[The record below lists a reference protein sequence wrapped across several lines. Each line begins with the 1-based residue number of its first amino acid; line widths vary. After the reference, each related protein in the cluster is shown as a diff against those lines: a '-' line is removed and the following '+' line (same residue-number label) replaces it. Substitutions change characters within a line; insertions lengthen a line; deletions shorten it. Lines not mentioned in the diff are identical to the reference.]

1 LELAS
6 AWPLRI
12 DDGWK
17 FRLMMG
23 KCNEVPSPQPVGS
36 FPEGV
41 SFYGVFGLAGNV
53 SEWVEDWYN
62 REG

>member
-1 LELAS
+1 
-6 AWPLRI
+6 
-12 DDGWK
+12 
-17 FRLMMG
+17 MMG
-23 KCNEVPSPQPVGS
+23 KGSELPSPQPVGS
-36 FPEGV
+36 FLEGV